1 MSQNVYSIA
10 FIEQNMTKKNM
21 NRMFVHLPTK
31 KMKYKYEVRPTL
43 HITDV
48 ELDKNYSGF
57 FVPEK

>member
-1 MSQNVYSIA
+1 
-10 FIEQNMTKKNM
+10 MTKKNM